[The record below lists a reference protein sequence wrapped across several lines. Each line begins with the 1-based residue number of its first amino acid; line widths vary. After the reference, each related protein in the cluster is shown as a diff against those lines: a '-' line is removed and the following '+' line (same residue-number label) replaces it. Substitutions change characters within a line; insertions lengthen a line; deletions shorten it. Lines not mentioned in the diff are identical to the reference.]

1 MRTQVLPCL
10 NEQGA
15 RGLARRDEPLGGI
28 PGPPRREPVLVAGM
42 IPASFCSD
50 RQLRAWQ
57 VPRQGARQPEAVTAI
72 LFFRLAAGPFPRARL
87 VGDRE
92 RELPPPPR

>member
-1 MRTQVLPCL
+1 MGTRVLPCL

-15 RGLARRDEPLGGI
+15 RGLARRDERLGGI

-72 LFFRLAAGPFPRARL
+72 LFFRLAAGPFTRARL
-87 VGDRE
+87 AGHRWYA
-92 RELPPPPR
+92 LPTPL